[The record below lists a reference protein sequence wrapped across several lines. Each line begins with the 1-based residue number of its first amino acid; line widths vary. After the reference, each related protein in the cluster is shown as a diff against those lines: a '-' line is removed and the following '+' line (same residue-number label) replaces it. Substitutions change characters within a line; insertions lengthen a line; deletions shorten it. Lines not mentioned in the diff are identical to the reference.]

1 MHVILQPWHILFVVL
16 CGRLNE
22 RQQRVIEFQNDQI
35 EALLGKLVKE
45 RVPLTD
51 DRRRVLAG

>member
-1 MHVILQPWHILFVVL
+1 MHVIPQPWHILLVVL

>member
-1 MHVILQPWHILFVVL
+1 MHVIPQPWHILFVVL